1 MITEERNI
9 ADRLYSIIIKR
20 FSNEQPERQLTNNE
34 MSAIWYD
41 LYGRLNRG
49 ENEQELENYCNT
61 VELSKPKTKNL
72 HCGY

>member
-1 MITEERNI
+1 MLKRNI

-20 FSNEQPERQLTNNE
+20 FSKEQPERVLTNNE

-49 ENEQELENYCNT
+49 ETEQELENYCKT
-61 VELSKPKTKNL
+61 VELSKPETKKL
-72 HCGY
+72 RGGY